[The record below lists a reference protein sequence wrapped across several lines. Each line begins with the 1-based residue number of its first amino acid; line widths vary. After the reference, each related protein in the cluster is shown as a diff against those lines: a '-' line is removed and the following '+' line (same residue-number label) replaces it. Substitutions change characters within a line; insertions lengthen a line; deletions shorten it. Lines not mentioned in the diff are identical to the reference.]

1 MPSDCELAKN
11 DFIEKKDILKIP
23 LIFHRRAGLQQLISH
38 WADTDIKNFNIA
50 AGIKAITYLKLEWK
64 STHFFIQIHENIY
77 KIMNAFSVVCFVS
90 TKDAGKVFFTY

>member
-23 LIFHRRAGLQQLISH
+23 LIFHRRAGLQQLISN

-50 AGIKAITYLKLEWK
+50 ATY
-64 STHFFIQIHENIY
+64 
-77 KIMNAFSVVCFVS
+77 VVCFVS